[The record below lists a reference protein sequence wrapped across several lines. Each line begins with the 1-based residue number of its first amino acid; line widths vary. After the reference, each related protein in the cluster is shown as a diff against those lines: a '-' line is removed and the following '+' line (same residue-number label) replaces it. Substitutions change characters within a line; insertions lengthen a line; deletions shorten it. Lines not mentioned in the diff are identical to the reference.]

1 MSHPITFTQQDFVT
15 LILGICGAITCI
27 AGALAVIVKAVT
39 AAKQPNKTQDQRLDS
54 IEKRLNAHDKLF
66 EKDNC
71 RIKTIEEGNRV
82 TQRALLA
89 LLSHAINGNNTDE
102 LKKAEADLS
111 EYLIR
116 R

>member
-1 MSHPITFTQQDFVT
+1 MDHPITFT
-15 LILGICGAITCI
+15 
-27 AGALAVIVKAVT
+27 
-39 AAKQPNKTQDQRLDS
+39 PQDQRLDS
-54 IEKRLNAHDKLF
+54 IEKRLDANDKFF
-66 EKDNC
+66 EKDNRHIC
-71 RIKTIEEGNRV
+71 TIEEGNRV

-89 LLSHAINGNNTDE
+89 LLSHAINGNNTAE

>member
-1 MSHPITFTQQDFVT
+1 MNHPITFTPQDFVT

-27 AGALAVIVKAVT
+27 SGALAVIVKAVT

-82 TQRALLA
+82 TLRALLA

>member
-1 MSHPITFTQQDFVT
+1 MDHPITFTPQDLIT
-15 LILGICGAITCI
+15 LILGICGAITCVS
-27 AGALAVIVKAVT
+27 GAIAVIVKAVT
-39 AAKQPNKTQDQRLDS
+39 AVKQPNKTQDQRLDS
-54 IEKRLNAHDKLF
+54 IEKRLDANDKLF
-66 EKDNC
+66 EKDNR
-71 RIKTIEEGNRV
+71 RIGTIEEGNRV

-89 LLSHAINGNNTDE
+89 LLSHAINGNNTAE

>member
-1 MSHPITFTQQDFVT
+1 MNHPITFTPQDFVT

-27 AGALAVIVKAVT
+27 SGALAVIVKAVT

-89 LLSHAINGNNTDE
+89 LLSHAINGNNTAE

-111 EYLIR
+111 EYLGR
-116 R
+116 